1 MPTAPARRPSASHAS
16 PPTPSS
22 TVRQHRSAESHHAFA
37 AMSGQAPSLY
47 SSSASSTA
55 AHQQKIIHIL
65 VNRLRNKLPSNSGV
79 DLTQV
84 ETDPAVD
91 ETVRC
96 LVELS
101 KDSLDIIGL
110 ALTEVLDKLT
120 KQTDAH
126 NIRTIDVLQSQ
137 LFVLKVLSVAMASR
151 WNRHPDDSRATPQAS
166 SSTMTLPT
174 SPVGTSRSSRKS
186 RKPSSEYLSSSSAYL
201 TEPPPLD
208 EACAKYILSLMVVF
222 LRQTAPPEG
231 RLMSSANLS
240 FEATFHD
247 FETID
252 NVDAPLTSSQ
262 YISEDIDLSDE
273 SQPVDSS
280 SQPLNTSSSSV
291 NGSQMTQVTVTPM
304 AQHNIRLERTPKV
317 LARSHFS
324 LNALILKFAGRIV
337 YHLSASNWTVVLQR
351 IRQKIRFLA
360 NSVDDNPDIVDLSLM
375 KHSSLDRTRLIQIL
389 QELSSLL
396 VSMKPEIKVA
406 VAVPLRTAI
415 WNWISMFPDEYNEAI
430 RTHRRLE
437 GTPERV
443 FDLLWD
449 PSEVASARA
458 LWPTLAAL
466 AVISSERMRSDLKGS
481 NKSNLKKFTD
491 QLGKVAQTPNKLRDV
506 SVVCIL
512 DLCRGA
518 ARARPDPGKDLPI
531 HANVSDYIHEVL
543 SILTHWDNQRP
554 FWESPD
560 EIDVTIFADALVA
573 LYRFSPLDDVLPL
586 FQTCLEAERSDAV
599 KLVAIKASVTLSVEA
614 RVISWQPTIVP
625 LFEHLAGRFRI
636 IFKYGGVRRN
646 EVDEN
651 GKLRRA
657 SLRPKAKRYVA
668 ETVSDRE
675 LVLIAILG
683 LWRSNLGWSFTGLT
697 QAEMDSWMPMALAV
711 WEQQA
716 DTSVQYSIAVALS
729 QVGSQLDHLRPN
741 DPLYA
746 TAAPWKITV
755 TPAAMRTV
763 ANALLNARLE
773 LERQRM
779 WAEIGRQFA
788 DGYVQD
794 GPSDSVARLM
804 QLSKHRVPAFAL
816 LELASAVSLTSADT
830 GVSNLAAQ
838 TLRLIA
844 IAERQPDVPIN
855 PALTEEERVSRH
867 AVYEKIGAPRTVI
880 TGRVAWQKRVRRLF
894 RSLAISHATY
904 VAIWEECYF
913 RWCALTEL
921 VINAPSDPMTA
932 ESMQDSTVPV
942 GDKSMTFEE
951 QQHQWHNLTLFLAAC
966 GSACLIDHHDP
977 AALHSVIPAELLPD
991 SMRVLKDPRV
1001 LINNFITFLMER
1013 LISDSVMARETAK
1026 EALGSELSI
1035 RLYPKLM
1042 KHFEDIID
1050 DIHSKGELQ
1059 WTDEFARFLDQC
1071 VGVLKLMVE
1080 NAQAQDEVLKVD
1092 MTPTLY
1098 SLATFINSFNNL
1110 PAYRIRLKF
1119 CALCDS
1125 VFSRPDMLRKD
1136 STSSHRQKILDI
1148 LLGWIQDP
1156 TLVDDTDIARL
1167 LPELNM
1173 ASLRA
1178 AGHFLEKL
1186 ELKSLDNPAGD
1197 EASHVVNRVF
1207 IRYSNLIT
1215 RTLSFGRTLPV
1226 FSDDERPEMSL
1237 TSPRPLSQREAEIRE
1252 LVVEALSRL
1261 ISANPESGVKHSL
1274 SMAYDPDPRQRLIFS
1289 YVFARVMGQGAKFEA
1304 QETPVSFS
1312 GRSRLCELVKG
1323 PDITLALAICEVCPP
1338 SEVDVI
1344 IPVLLNIFDT
1354 REALMNL
1361 MKTLIDRE
1369 VGRTESDTQLFRG
1382 NSTCTRL
1389 LSHFA
1394 RIHGYNYLRD
1404 LIDPLMKIMGSL
1416 PPGRG
1421 YVLDPDLVSEEELRQ
1436 NLENVETITTRFLEI
1451 VCSSIPRL
1459 PSMFHELCTHIYKA
1473 VQRIWP
1479 EARFNALG
1487 AFVFLRFISPVVV
1500 SPSEVDVEIPQ
1511 NNPVVLRQ
1519 GLKII
1524 AKIIQTL
1531 ANNILFGREAHMS
1544 ILNPF
1549 LQERVVHVF
1558 KFLSE
1563 LSRYNPS
1570 SNDEDRDSYEWK
1582 SVTYDDTDT
1591 IVLHRF
1597 FSKHADK
1604 VGKELLSF
1612 MKPSAEGDPSTI
1624 NGKRA
1629 WDVLCSALV
1638 DLGQPIEVPRLS
1650 AMSSLEHREYLDLV
1664 ARYDRADV
1672 TAVRDIF
1679 VEAGAGKDEPARFVF
1694 FVSKLD
1700 VETLDIE
1707 LLLYHI
1713 FKTLTSSVA
1722 DARSFEIIFDWTS
1735 FSSSSQVPMQWLK
1748 YCIEIIPHDFRERFE
1763 TAYILNPNSSAIKY
1777 LRRLWNI
1784 TAGSHLS
1791 SQVKAC
1797 SSVLE
1802 LQTFVPASATAP
1814 LVYATSLEDEHC
1826 EEFEKVTMRHSPHVR
1841 VPISLQV
1848 GLSHLRIISDKAQ
1861 QISPSL
1867 GCRSVEIIP
1876 FSEIS
1881 DVYNVSTGHDPS
1893 EFIVRKSR
1901 QSNTLYFSSSA
1912 RDQIVKAVRAA
1923 KGRLRATHPLGMER
1937 FSRLSNVSAA
1947 LLHIAMRNM
1956 GTENPELSGASY
1968 ELLAAVV
1975 GSFDLDAS
1983 PIMTTKGLW
1992 IGGPSSPFLVSLSD
2006 RIASL
2011 VPHLTLDFVSEVCS
2025 TLSKSDT
2032 TLKLHCLSYMSPW
2045 LKNLSIFAEPTNASF
2060 DHSGAKL
2067 RDCIRLLIELT
2078 IADPQL
2084 LMTSQKAIWTEISKL
2099 DSVVV
2104 NIGLDELMRAAIDG
2118 GASSHACEVIALI
2131 MTPLSSINVRGQI
2144 LSKMRKALGKASVKP
2159 TGTLAENPHW
2169 NEIASLSR
2177 LALVASQ
2184 QSKQLSVAQF
2194 YTAELIHVITLI
2206 AATGEVV
2213 VRATVWGLVMDLL
2226 QSFWFSRS
2234 SDTVAGPE
2242 IRLLH
2247 EEGSHLRQ
2255 LKLFGLSRSPWTN
2268 ELIAYD
2274 PVSDADVLDCQEG
2287 LTRFLIRVMEVAAQ
2301 TKGLLNVWR
2310 ARWMSL
2316 VTATAFQVSPTIQF
2330 RAFVVLGELATAD
2343 VDDDFFYQML
2353 VAFRSTL
2360 IRTTDSTIS
2369 VVSMLRCIRNV
2380 VRALQPGSRYLG
2392 PIFWLAVALLQFGHM
2407 AFYAEAA
2414 QLLRVTIQQLSDQGL
2429 VQEHGVPESLLEHR
2443 YGFREIADQ
2452 LDQSLKI
2459 SFESNFSFS
2468 IASILVK
2475 GFKLKSFKLVAL
2487 DALRTML
2494 RVSSR
2499 ALSDEEGNSEA
2510 ATIPRVAPDALG
2522 YFLALLSAATT
2533 REKFRELLHDANLDK
2548 YLAGDDSTERVDEE
2562 DVPSVPLELL
2572 NITDTNSALLVIS
2585 FIGIM
2590 LEISQGENTET
2601 EIYFRLLSDV
2611 AMAYPEVLTICYDSL
2626 QDRVK
2631 DAFAGSSNSHVLSAA
2646 SNVFHIV
2653 LQDPNRSGWSNS
2665 MSTLAT
2671 VEESGSGIVA
2681 GRTQGEALEE
2691 LNMGGMCTAF
2701 QFIAAS
2707 KVNATAQVATW
2718 IAELVRQ
2725 ITE

>member
-1 MPTAPARRPSASHAS
+1 MPARRPSAS
-16 PPTPSS
+16 TTNS
-22 TVRQHRSAESHHAFA
+22 TTSNVVRQHRSAESHHAFTTTTSQPPSFYTSNTSPA
-37 AMSGQAPSLY
+37 AS
-47 SSSASSTA
+47 
-55 AHQQKIIHIL
+55 HQQKIIHIL

-84 ETDPAVD
+84 ETDSAVV
-91 ETVRC
+91 ETVQC

-110 ALTEVLDKLT
+110 ALTEVLDKLA
-120 KQTDAH
+120 KQTDA
-126 NIRTIDVLQSQ
+126 NSIRTIDVLQSQ

-151 WNRHPDDSRATPQAS
+151 WNRYTDDTRSAS
-166 SSTMTLPT
+166 QTNSSNATLPA
-174 SPVGTSRSSRKS
+174 SPVVTSRSSRKS
-186 RKPSSEYLSSSSAYL
+186 RHPSSEPLSPSIFL
-201 TEPPPLD
+201 TEPQPLD
-208 EACAKYILSLMVVF
+208 EHCAKYILSLMVVF

-252 NVDAPLTSSQ
+252 NVDAPLTSPQ
-262 YISEDIDLSDE
+262 YISENLGLEDEAQFQESSPRPSNLS
-273 SQPVDSS
+273 SPS
-280 SQPLNTSSSSV
+280 L
-291 NGSQMTQVTVTPM
+291 NGSQTTQVTVTPM
-304 AQHNIRLERTPKV
+304 AQHNTKLEMTPKV

-337 YHLSASNWTVVLQR
+337 YHLSASNWSVVLQR
-351 IRQKIRFLA
+351 IRNKIRFLA
-360 NSVDDNPDIVDLSLM
+360 NSPDDSPDIVDLNLM
-375 KHSSLDRTRLIQIL
+375 KHSSLDRTRLVQIL

-396 VSMKPEIKVA
+396 VNMKQEVKVA

-415 WNWISMFPDEYNEAI
+415 WNWVGMFPDEYNEAI

-449 PSEVASARA
+449 PSETGNARA

-466 AVISSERMRSDLKGS
+466 AVISSERMRSDLKVAS
-481 NKSNLKKFTD
+481 KSNLKRFTD
-491 QLGKVAQTPNKLRDV
+491 QLAKVALVPNKLRDV

-518 ARARPDPGKDLPI
+518 ARARPDASGKDLPI
-531 HANVSDYIHEVL
+531 HANVSDHIHEIQ
-543 SILTHWDNQRP
+543 SILYHWDNQRP
-554 FWESPD
+554 FWECPD

-573 LYRFSPLDDVLPL
+573 LYRFSPPADAVPL
-586 FQTCLEAERSDAV
+586 FKTCLEAERSDAV

-614 RVISWQPTIVP
+614 RAITWQPSISP
-625 LFEHLAGRFRI
+625 LFEALAGRFRT

-657 SLRPKAKRYVA
+657 ALRPKAKRYVA

-675 LVLIAILG
+675 LVLIAVLG
-683 LWRSNLGWSFTGLT
+683 LWRANLGWTFTGLT
-697 QAEMDSWMPMALAV
+697 KAEMDAWMPMALAV
-711 WEQQA
+711 WEQQT
-716 DTSVQYSIAVALS
+716 DTSVQYSIAVALG
-729 QVGSQLDHLRPN
+729 QVGTQLDQLRSS

-746 TAAPWKITV
+746 TAGPWKLSV

-773 LERQRM
+773 LDRQRM
-779 WAEIGRQFA
+779 WTEIGRQFA
-788 DGYVQD
+788 ETYVRD
-794 GPSDSVARLM
+794 GPPDSVARQM
-804 QLSKHRVPAFAL
+804 QLSEDRVPAFAL

-844 IAERQPDVPIN
+844 IAERQPDVPVN

-867 AVYEKIGAPRTVI
+867 AVYEKIGAPKTVI

-894 RSLAISHATY
+894 RSLAIPHASY

-921 VINAPSDPMTA
+921 VINAPTDPMTA
-932 ESMQDSTVPV
+932 ESIQDSTVPV

-951 QQHQWHNLTLFLAAC
+951 QQHQWQNLTLFLAAC

-977 AALHSVIPAELLPD
+977 SALHSVIPAELLPD

-1001 LINNFITFLMER
+1001 LINSFINFLMER
-1013 LISDSVMARETAK
+1013 LISDSVIARETAK

-1035 RLYPKLM
+1035 RLYPKLT

-1059 WTDEFARFLDQC
+1059 WTDEFARFLDQS
-1071 VGVLKLMVE
+1071 VAVLKLMVE
-1080 NAQAQDEVLKVD
+1080 NAQAQDEVLTVD

-1098 SLATFINSFNNL
+1098 SLATFINTFDSI

-1156 TLVDDTDIARL
+1156 SSTEDPDTARL
-1167 LPELNM
+1167 LPEMNV

-1207 IRYSNLIT
+1207 IRYCNLIT
-1215 RTLSFGRTLPV
+1215 RTLSFGRALPIM
-1226 FSDDERPEMSL
+1226 SDDELSEMSMKQ
-1237 TSPRPLSQREAEIRE
+1237 RPMSQREAEICE

-1289 YVFARVMGQGAKFEA
+1289 FVFARVMGQGAKFEA
-1304 QETPVSFS
+1304 QEAPVSFS

-1338 SEVDVI
+1338 SEVGVI

-1354 REALMNL
+1354 RESLMNL

-1369 VGRTESDTQLFRG
+1369 VSRTENEAELFRG

-1394 RIHGYNYLRD
+1394 RTHGYNYLRS
-1404 LIDPLMKIMGSL
+1404 LITPLMKTMGSL
-1416 PPGRG
+1416 PPGCG
-1421 YVLDPDLVSEEELRQ
+1421 YVLDPTKVPDEQELRQ
-1436 NLENVETITTRFLEI
+1436 NLKNVEVVASSFLTI
-1451 VCSSIPRL
+1451 VSSSLPAL
-1459 PSMFHELCTHIYKA
+1459 PSMFHELCAHIYKA
-1473 VQRIWP
+1473 VQKIWP
-1479 EARFNALG
+1479 NARFAALG
-1487 AFVFLRFISPVVV
+1487 AFVFLRFISPVIV
-1500 SPSEVDVEIPQ
+1500 SPSEIDIELPQ
-1511 NNPVVLRQ
+1511 DNPVVLRQ
-1519 GLKII
+1519 GLMMI

-1531 ANNILFGREAHMS
+1531 ANNVLFGREVHMS

-1549 LQERVVHVF
+1549 LESKIMEVL

-1570 SNDEDRDSYEWK
+1570 PNDEERDSHEWK
-1582 SVTYDDTDT
+1582 SITYDDTDT

-1612 MKPSAEGDPSTI
+1612 LKPTIEGDASAI

-1629 WDVLCSALV
+1629 WDALCSALV

-1650 AMSSLEHREYLDLV
+1650 VSSSSEHREYLDLI

-1679 VEAGAGKDEPARFVF
+1679 VEASAGKDEQARFVF
-1694 FVSKLD
+1694 FVSMLD

-1713 FKTLTSSVA
+1713 FKTLTPTSVV

-1748 YCIEIIPHDFRERFE
+1748 YCIEIIPSDFRAKFE
-1763 TAYILNPNSSAIKY
+1763 TAYILSPNAAAVKY

-1791 SQVKAC
+1791 RQVKAC
-1797 SSVLE
+1797 SSVQE
-1802 LQTFVPASATAP
+1802 LLTFVPSSATAP
-1814 LVYATSLEDEHC
+1814 LVYATSLEGEQC
-1826 EEFEKVTMRHSPHVR
+1826 EVFEQVTMRHSPHVR
-1841 VPISLQV
+1841 IPVSLQV
-1848 GLSHLRIISDKAQ
+1848 GLTHLRIISDKAQ

-1867 GCRSVEIIP
+1867 ACRSVEIIP

-1901 QSNTLYFSSSA
+1901 QSNTLYFSSAA
-1912 RDQIVKAVRAA
+1912 RDHIVKAIRAA
-1923 KGRLRATHPLGMER
+1923 KGRLRATNLPGTER
-1937 FSRLSNVSAA
+1937 FSRLSNVGAA

-1968 ELLAAVV
+1968 ELLSAVV

-1983 PIMTTKGLW
+1983 PILTTKGLW

-2006 RIASL
+2006 QIASL
-2011 VPHLTLDFVSEVCS
+2011 VPHLTLDFVSEVCN
-2025 TLSKSDT
+2025 TLSKSDL

-2045 LKNLSIFAEPTNASF
+2045 LKNLSAFAEPTNSNF

-2078 IADPQL
+2078 IADSQL
-2084 LMTSQKAIWTEISKL
+2084 LMTSQKAIWAEIAKL
-2099 DSVVV
+2099 DSIAV
-2104 NIGLDELMRAAIDG
+2104 NIALDELMRAAIDG

-2159 TGTLAENPHW
+2159 TGTLAENQHW

-2184 QSKQLSVAQF
+2184 QSKHPNVAQF
-2194 YTAELIHVITLI
+2194 YTPELIHIITLI

-2213 VRATVWGLVMDLL
+2213 VRSTVWGLVMDLL
-2226 QSFWFSRS
+2226 QSLWLSRS
-2234 SDTVAGPE
+2234 SDAIAGPE
-2242 IRLLH
+2242 IRHLH
-2247 EEGSHLRQ
+2247 EEGSNADT
-2255 LKLFGLSRSPWTN
+2255 LKFFGLSRTN
-2268 ELIAYD
+2268 ELVAYNPITD
-2274 PVSDADVLDCQEG
+2274 DEVLDCQEG
-2287 LTRFLIRVMEVAAQ
+2287 LTRFLIRVMETAAQ

-2330 RAFVVLGELATAD
+2330 RAFVVLGELATAE

-2360 IRTTDSTIS
+2360 MRTTDSTIS

-2380 VRALQPGSRYLG
+2380 VPALQPSSRYLA

-2407 AFYAEAA
+2407 AFYTEAS
-2414 QLLRVTIQQLSDQGL
+2414 QLLCVTIRQLSDQGL
-2429 VQEHGVPESLLEHR
+2429 LQQHGVSESLLEHR
-2443 YGFREIADQ
+2443 YGFREIADR
-2452 LDQSLKI
+2452 LDQSLRI

-2468 IASILVK
+2468 LAAITIK
-2475 GFKLKSFKLVAL
+2475 GLKLKVFKPVAL
-2487 DALRTML
+2487 DSLRTML
-2494 RVSSR
+2494 RISSR
-2499 ALSDEEGNSEA
+2499 AASSVDGESEVRPL
-2510 ATIPRVAPDALG
+2510 PRVAHESLG

-2533 REKFRELLHDANLDK
+2533 QKAYRQLLQDANLDAF
-2548 YLAGDDSTERVDEE
+2548 LSGEDSVERRDEDDMPRIS
-2562 DVPSVPLELL
+2562 LELL
-2572 NITDTNSALLVIS
+2572 NIADVNVALLVVS
-2585 FIGIM
+2585 FIGVM
-2590 LEISQGENTET
+2590 LEIFQGENAET
-2601 EIYFRLLSDV
+2601 EIYFKLLSDV
-2611 AMAYPEVLTICYDSL
+2611 SMAYPEVLAICYDSL
-2626 QDRVK
+2626 QERVK
-2631 DAFAGSSNSHVLSAA
+2631 EAFAGSSNPAILSAV

-2653 LQDPNRSGWSNS
+2653 LQDPSRSSGWSNS
-2665 MSTLAT
+2665 ATTLAT
-2671 VEESGSGIVA
+2671 VDESGVFS
-2681 GRTQGEALEE
+2681 GRTQKEALEE
-2691 LNMGGMCTAF
+2691 LSMGGLSTAL
-2701 QFIAAS
+2701 QFISAS
-2707 KVNATAQVATW
+2707 KANATAQVTSW
-2718 IAELVRQ
+2718 VAELVRQ

>member
-1 MPTAPARRPSASHAS
+1 MMPAIPVRRPSASANHS
-16 PPTPSS
+16 SSTPSS
-22 TVRQHRSAESHHAFA
+22 SVRQHRSTESHHGFTA
-37 AMSGQAPSLY
+37 AMITQPPSFY
-47 SSSASSTA
+47 SSNTSPAT

-84 ETDPAVD
+84 ETDSAVD
-91 ETVRC
+91 ETVQC

-110 ALTEVLDKLT
+110 ALTEVLDKLA
-120 KQTDAH
+120 KQTDAN

-151 WNRHPDDSRATPQAS
+151 WNRHTEDPRTGSQMIS
-166 SSTMTLPT
+166 SNATLPA
-174 SPVGTSRSSRKS
+174 SPMITSRSSRKS
-186 RKPSSEYLSSSSAYL
+186 QQPSSEYLSSSVFL

-208 EACAKYILSLMVVF
+208 EHCAKYILSLMVVF

-252 NVDAPLTSSQ
+252 NVDAPSTSPP
-262 YISEDIDLSDE
+262 YISDDISLE
-273 SQPVDSS
+273 GEAQFQGSS
-280 SQPLNTSSSSV
+280 SRPTNASSTSV
-291 NGSQMTQVTVTPM
+291 NGSQMTQVTVIPL
-304 AQHNIRLERTPKV
+304 AQHNTKLEKTPKV

-337 YHLSASNWTVVLQR
+337 YHLSASNWPVVLQR
-351 IRQKIRFLA
+351 IRHKIRFLA
-360 NSVDDNPDIVDLSLM
+360 NSPDDNPDIVDLNLM
-375 KHSSLDRTRLIQIL
+375 KHSSLDRTRLVQIL

-396 VSMKPEIKVA
+396 VNMKQEVKVA

-415 WNWISMFPDEYNEAI
+415 WNWIGMFPDEYNEAI

-449 PSEVASARA
+449 PSEAASARA

-466 AVISSERMRSDLKGS
+466 AVISSERMRTDLKGS
-481 NKSNLKKFTD
+481 SKSSLKKFTD

-518 ARARPDPGKDLPI
+518 ARARPDSFGKDLPI
-531 HANVSDYIHEVL
+531 HANVSDYIHEVQGIL
-543 SILTHWDNQRP
+543 SHWDNQRP

-573 LYRFSPLDDVLPL
+573 LYRFSPLADVLPL
-586 FQTCLEAERSDAV
+586 FKTCLEPERSDAV

-614 RVISWQPTIVP
+614 RVISWQPEIGP
-625 LFEHLAGRFRI
+625 LFEELAGRFRT

-646 EVDEN
+646 EVDET

-657 SLRPKAKRYVA
+657 SLRPKAKRYIA

-683 LWRSNLGWSFTGLT
+683 LWRANLGWSFTGLT
-697 QAEMDSWMPMALAV
+697 QAEMDTWMPMALSV
-711 WEQQA
+711 WEQQT
-716 DTSVQYSIAVALS
+716 DTSVQYSIAVALG
-729 QVGSQLDHLRPN
+729 QVGSQLDVLRPS

-746 TAAPWKITV
+746 TAGPWKLSV

-788 DGYVQD
+788 DTYVQD
-794 GPSDSVARLM
+794 GAPDSIARLM
-804 QLSKHRVPAFAL
+804 QLSGHRVPAFAL

-844 IAERQPDVPIN
+844 IAERQPDVPVN

-894 RSLAISHATY
+894 RSLAIPHATY

-932 ESMQDSTVPV
+932 ESLQDSTVPV

-951 QQHQWHNLTLFLAAC
+951 QQHQWQNLTLFLASC
-966 GSACLIDHHDP
+966 GSACLIEHHDP

-1001 LINNFITFLMER
+1001 LINSFITFLMER

-1071 VGVLKLMVE
+1071 VAVLKLMVE
-1080 NAQAQDEVLKVD
+1080 NAQAQDEVLTVD

-1098 SLATFINSFNNL
+1098 SLATFVNGFDNI

-1136 STSSHRQKILDI
+1136 STSSHR
-1148 LLGWIQDP
+1148 P
-1156 TLVDDTDIARL
+1156 TLADDPDTARL
-1167 LPELNM
+1167 LPELNV

-1215 RTLSFGRTLPV
+1215 RTLSFGRVLSLL
-1226 FSDDERPEMSL
+1226 SDDEISEMS
-1237 TSPRPLSQREAEIRE
+1237 TASQRPLSQREAEIRE

-1354 REALMNL
+1354 RESLMNL

-1369 VGRTESDTQLFRG
+1369 VSRTENEAELFRG

-1394 RIHGYNYLRD
+1394 RIHGYNYLRS
-1404 LIDPLMKIMGSL
+1404 LIVPLMKTMGSL

-1421 YVLDPDLVSEEELRQ
+1421 YVLDPSKVTEEELRQ
-1436 NLENVETITTRFLEI
+1436 NLKNVEVVASSFLAI
-1451 VCSSIPRL
+1451 VSSSLPAL
-1459 PSMFHELCTHIYKA
+1459 PSMFHELCAHIYKA
-1473 VQRIWP
+1473 VQKFWP
-1479 EARFNALG
+1479 NARFAALG

-1500 SPSEVDVEIPQ
+1500 SPSEIDVEMPQ
-1511 NNPVVLRQ
+1511 ENPVRGAHVNPESVPESKIMDVL
-1519 GLKII
+1519 
-1524 AKIIQTL
+1524 
-1531 ANNILFGREAHMS
+1531 
-1544 ILNPF
+1544 
-1549 LQERVVHVF
+1549 

-1570 SNDEDRDSYEWK
+1570 LNDEEKDSHEWK
-1582 SVTYDDTDT
+1582 GVTYDDTDT

-1612 MKPSAEGDPSTI
+1612 LKPSIEGDASAI

-1629 WDVLCSALV
+1629 WDALCSALV

-1650 AMSSLEHREYLDLV
+1650 ILSSLEHREYLDLM

-1679 VEAGAGKDEPARFVF
+1679 VEAGAGKDDQARFVF

-1713 FKTLTSSVA
+1713 FKTLTSPSVA
-1722 DARSFEIIFDWTS
+1722 DARSFEIIFDWTA

-1748 YCIEIIPHDFRERFE
+1748 YCIEIIPSDFRAKFE
-1763 TAYILNPNSSAIKY
+1763 TAYILNPNAAAVKY

-1797 SSVLE
+1797 SSVQE
-1802 LQTFVPASATAP
+1802 LLAFVPANATAP
-1814 LVYATSLEDEHC
+1814 LVYATSLEGEQC
-1826 EEFEKVTMRHSPHVR
+1826 EVFEQVTMRHSPHVR
-1841 VPISLQV
+1841 IPVSLRV

-1861 QISPSL
+1861 QISPLL
-1867 GCRSVEIIP
+1867 GCKSVEIIP
-1876 FSEIS
+1876 FPEIS

-1893 EFIVRKSR
+1893 EFIIRKSR
-1901 QSNTLYFSSSA
+1901 QSNTLYFSSVA
-1912 RDQIVKAVRAA
+1912 RDQIVKAIRAA
-1923 KGRLRATHPLGMER
+1923 KGRLRATNLPGMER

-1968 ELLAAVV
+1968 ELLSAVV

-1983 PIMTTKGLW
+1983 PILTTKGLW

-2025 TLSKSDT
+2025 TLSKSDPI
-2032 TLKLHCLSYMSPW
+2032 LKLHCLSYMNPW
-2045 LKNLSIFAEPTNASF
+2045 LKNLSIFAEPTNTSF

-2067 RDCIRLLIELT
+2067 RDCIRLLIELS

-2084 LMTSQKAIWTEISKL
+2084 LMTSQKAIWTEIAKL
-2099 DSVVV
+2099 DSAVV
-2104 NIGLDELMRAAIDG
+2104 NIALDELMRAAIDG

-2184 QSKQLSVAQF
+2184 QSKQPNVVQF
-2194 YTAELIHVITLI
+2194 YTPELIHIITLI

-2213 VRATVWGLVMDLL
+2213 VRSTVWGLVLDLL
-2226 QSFWFSRS
+2226 QSLWLSRS
-2234 SDTVAGPE
+2234 SDAIAGPE
-2242 IRLLH
+2242 IRHLH
-2247 EEGSHLRQ
+2247 EEGSNLET
-2255 LKLFGLSRSPWTN
+2255 LKFFGLNRAPWTN
-2268 ELIAYD
+2268 ELVVYNPMTD
-2274 PVSDADVLDCQEG
+2274 GEVLDCQEG
-2287 LTRFLIRVMEVAAQ
+2287 LTRFLIRVMEAAAQ
-2301 TKGLLNVWR
+2301 TRGLLNVWR

-2316 VTATAFQVSPTIQF
+2316 VTSTAFQVSPTIQF

-2380 VRALQPGSRYLG
+2380 VPSLQAGSRYLG

-2407 AFYAEAA
+2407 AFYAEASQLLCVTIA
-2414 QLLRVTIQQLSDQGL
+2414 QLSNQGL
-2429 VQEHGVPESLLEHR
+2429 FQQHGVPKSLIEHR
-2443 YGFREIADQ
+2443 HGFREIADQ

-2468 IASILVK
+2468 LAAILVK
-2475 GFKLKSFKLVAL
+2475 GLKIKTLKPIAL
-2487 DALRTML
+2487 EALRTML
-2494 RVSSR
+2494 RVSTHAAS
-2499 ALSDEEGNSEA
+2499 SDDGDSEVA
-2510 ATIPRVAPDALG
+2510 PSSRVAPDSLG
-2522 YFLALLSAATT
+2522 YFLALLSAATMQET
-2533 REKFRELLHDANLDK
+2533 FRQLLQDANLDE
-2548 YLAGDDSTERVDEE
+2548 YLTGEDPTERAVEAE
-2562 DVPSVPLELL
+2562 VPCVPLELL
-2572 NITDTNSALLVIS
+2572 NITDVNSALLVIS
-2585 FIGIM
+2585 FIGVM
-2590 LEISQGENTET
+2590 LEISQGENAET

-2611 AMAYPEVLTICYDSL
+2611 SMAYPEVLTMWANSYDGL
-2626 QDRVK
+2626 QERVK
-2631 DAFAGSSNSHVLSAA
+2631 DAFSGSSNPAVLSAA

-2653 LQDPNRSGWSNS
+2653 LQDPNRSAGWGNS
-2665 MSTLAT
+2665 LSTLAT
-2671 VEESGSGIVA
+2671 VEESSIVT
-2681 GRTQGEALEE
+2681 GRTQKIALEE
-2691 LNMGGMCTAF
+2691 LNMGGLSVALGF
-2701 QFIAAS
+2701 LSANKA
-2707 KVNATAQVATW
+2707 NATMQIASW

>member
-1 MPTAPARRPSASHAS
+1 MPSAPVRRPSASANHS
-16 PPTPSS
+16 SSTPSS
-22 TVRQHRSAESHHAFA
+22 SVRQHRSAESHHAFT
-37 AMSGQAPSLY
+37 GQPPSFY
-47 SSSASSTA
+47 SSNTSSAA

-110 ALTEVLDKLT
+110 ALTEVLDKLA

-137 LFVLKVLSVAMASR
+137 LFVLKVLAIAMASR
-151 WNRHPDDSRATPQAS
+151 WNRYSDDFRTFPQAS
-166 SSTMTLPT
+166 ASNTTLPT
-174 SPVGTSRSSRKS
+174 SPVVTSRSSRKS
-186 RKPSSEYLSSSSAYL
+186 QKPSSEHLSTLL

-252 NVDAPLTSSQ
+252 NVDAPLTSSP
-262 YISEDIDLSDE
+262 YISEDLDLE
-273 SQPVDSS
+273 GEPQPLGSS
-280 SQPLNTSSSSV
+280 SRPLNTSSPSV
-291 NGSQMTQVTVTPM
+291 NGSQTTQVTVTPM
-304 AQHNIRLERTPKV
+304 AQHNTRLEKTPKV

-360 NSVDDNPDIVDLSLM
+360 NSPDDSPDVVDLNLM
-375 KHSSLDRTRLIQIL
+375 KHSSLDRTRLVQIL

-396 VSMKPEIKVA
+396 VSMKPEVKVA

-415 WNWISMFPDEYNEAI
+415 WNWIGMFPDEYNEAI
-430 RTHRRLE
+430 RMHRRLE

-466 AVISSERMRSDLKGS
+466 AVISSERMRTDLKGS
-481 NKSNLKKFTD
+481 SKSNLKKFTD

-531 HANVSDYIHEVL
+531 HANVSDYIHEV
-543 SILTHWDNQRP
+543 STILTHWDNQRP

-573 LYRFSPLDDVLPL
+573 LYRFSPLDDALPL

-599 KLVAIKASVTLSVEA
+599 KLVAIKASVTLSVDA
-614 RVISWQPTIVP
+614 RAISWQPAITP
-625 LFEHLAGRFRI
+625 LFEHLAGRFRT

-657 SLRPKAKRYVA
+657 ALRPKAKRYVA

-683 LWRSNLGWSFTGLT
+683 LWRANLGWTFTGLT
-697 QAEMDSWMPMALAV
+697 QGEMDSWMPKALAV

-716 DTSVQYSIAVALS
+716 DTSVQYSIAVALG
-729 QVGSQLDHLRPN
+729 QVGSQLDQLRPN

-746 TAAPWKITV
+746 TAGPWKLTV

-788 DGYVQD
+788 DTYVRD
-794 GPSDSVARLM
+794 GPPDSVARLM
-804 QLSKHRVPAFAL
+804 QLSNHRVPAFAL

-894 RSLAISHATY
+894 RSLAIPHATY

-951 QQHQWHNLTLFLAAC
+951 QQHQWHNLTLFLASC

-1080 NAQAQDEVLKVD
+1080 NAQAQDEVLTVD

-1098 SLATFINSFNNL
+1098 SLATFINSFDNL

-1156 TLVDDTDIARL
+1156 TLADDTDTARL

-1207 IRYSNLIT
+1207 IRYSNLIM
-1215 RTLSFGRTLPV
+1215 RTLSFGRALPLP
-1226 FSDDERPEMSL
+1226 DELSETSL

-1304 QETPVSFS
+1304 QETPINFS

-1338 SEVDVI
+1338 PEVDVI

-1369 VGRTESDTQLFRG
+1369 VARTENETQLFRG

-1416 PPGRG
+1416 PPGCG
-1421 YVLDPDLVSEEELRQ
+1421 YTLDPTVVTEEELRQ
-1436 NLENVETITTRFLEI
+1436 NLENVVTVTTRFLEI
-1451 VCSSIPRL
+1451 VSSSLPRL
-1459 PSMFHELCTHIYKA
+1459 PSMFHELCAHIYRA
-1473 VQRIWP
+1473 VQKIWP
-1479 EARFNALG
+1479 DARFAALG

-1500 SPSEVDVEIPQ
+1500 SPSEIDVEIPQ
-1511 NNPVVLRQ
+1511 SNPVVLRQ

-1531 ANNILFGREAHMS
+1531 ANNVLFGREAHMS
-1544 ILNPF
+1544 VLNPF
-1549 LQERVVHVF
+1549 LQSKIMDVF
-1558 KFLSE
+1558 TFLSE

-1570 SNDEDRDSYEWK
+1570 PNDEERDLHEWK
-1582 SVTYDDTDT
+1582 SVSYDDTDT

-1612 MKPSAEGDPSTI
+1612 MKPSAEGDPSAI

-1650 AMSSLEHREYLDLV
+1650 AMSSMEHREYLDLV

-1679 VEAGAGKDEPARFVF
+1679 VETAAGKDEPAIFVF

-1713 FKTLTSSVA
+1713 FKTLTPTSVA
-1722 DARSFEIIFDWTS
+1722 DTRSFEIVFDWTS

-1748 YCIEIIPHDFRERFE
+1748 YCIEIIPHDFRAKFE
-1763 TAYILNPNSSAIKY
+1763 TAYILNPNSAAVKY

-1791 SQVKAC
+1791 SQVRAC
-1797 SSVLE
+1797 CSVQE
-1802 LQTFVPASATAP
+1802 LQTSVPASATAP
-1814 LVYATSLEDEHC
+1814 LVYATSLEDEQC
-1826 EEFEKVTMRHSPHVR
+1826 EVFEKVTMRHSPHVR
-1841 VPISLQV
+1841 IPISLQV

-1867 GCRSVEIIP
+1867 GCKSVEIIP

-1893 EFIVRKSR
+1893 EFIIRKSR

-1912 RDQIVKAVRAA
+1912 RDQIVKAIRAA
-1923 KGRLRATHPLGMER
+1923 KGRLRATHPPGMER

-1956 GTENPELSGASY
+1956 GTENAELSGASY

-1975 GSFDLDAS
+1975 GSFDVDAS
-1983 PIMTTKGLW
+1983 PIVTTKGLW
-1992 IGGPSSPFLVSLSD
+1992 IGGPSSPFLVSLSE

-2025 TLSKSDT
+2025 TLSKSDP
-2032 TLKLHCLSYMSPW
+2032 TLKLHCLSYMGPW
-2045 LKNLSIFAEPTNASF
+2045 LKNLSVFAEPTNASF

-2099 DSVVV
+2099 DSAVV
-2104 NIGLDELMRAAIDG
+2104 NIALDELMRAAIDG

-2144 LSKMRKALGKASVKP
+2144 LSKMRKATSVKP

-2184 QSKQLSVAQF
+2184 QSKQPNVAQF
-2194 YTAELIHVITLI
+2194 YTPELIHIITLI

-2213 VRATVWGLVMDLL
+2213 VRATVWGLVMDFL
-2226 QSFWFSRS
+2226 QSLWLSRS
-2234 SDTVAGPE
+2234 SDAIAGPE

-2247 EEGSHLRQ
+2247 EEGSHLEQ
-2255 LKLFGLSRSPWTN
+2255 LKLFGLSRAPWTN

-2274 PVSDADVLDCQEG
+2274 PVTDTEVLDCQEG
-2287 LTRFLIRVMEVAAQ
+2287 LTRFLTRVMEAAAQ

-2330 RAFVVLGELATAD
+2330 RAFVALGELASAE

-2360 IRTTDSTIS
+2360 IRTTDLTIS

-2380 VRALQPGSRYLG
+2380 VPALQHGSRYLG
-2392 PIFWLAVALLQFGHM
+2392 SIFWLAVALLQSGHT
-2407 AFYAEAA
+2407 AFYAEAS
-2414 QLLRVTIQQLSDQGL
+2414 QLLRVTIQHLSDQGL
-2429 VQEHGVPESLLEHR
+2429 VQELGVPESMLEHR
-2443 YGFREIADQ
+2443 SGFREFADQ
-2452 LDQSLKI
+2452 IDQSLKI

-2468 IASILVK
+2468 LASILVK
-2475 GFKLKSFKLVAL
+2475 GFKIKSFKSVSM
-2487 DALRTML
+2487 DALQTML

-2499 ALSDEEGNSEA
+2499 AQPTDEGNSQ
-2510 ATIPRVAPDALG
+2510 VAPGPSIAPDSLG

-2533 REKFRELLHDANLDK
+2533 QRKFRELLHDANLDD
-2548 YLAGDDSTERVDEE
+2548 YPAGDDLTERVDEE
-2562 DVPSVPLELL
+2562 DVPCVPLALL
-2572 NITDTNSALLVIS
+2572 NITDINSALLVIS
-2585 FIGIM
+2585 FIGVM

-2611 AMAYPEVLTICYDSL
+2611 SMAYPEVLSMCYDSL
-2626 QDRVK
+2626 QERVK

-2653 LQDPNRSGWSNS
+2653 LQDPSRSGGWSNS

-2671 VEESGSGIVA
+2671 VEESGSGIFA
-2681 GRTQGEALEE
+2681 GRTQKDALEE
-2691 LNMGGMCTAF
+2691 MNMGGLSSAF
-2701 QFIAAS
+2701 HFISAS
-2707 KVNATAQVATW
+2707 KVNATQQVASW

>member
-1 MPTAPARRPSASHAS
+1 MMPAIPVRRPSASANHS
-16 PPTPSS
+16 TPSNL
-22 TVRQHRSAESHHAFA
+22 VRQHRSTESHHGFTTTTT
-37 AMSGQAPSLY
+37 QAPSFY
-47 SSSASSTA
+47 STSTSPTAS
-55 AHQQKIIHIL
+55 HQQKIIHIL

-84 ETDPAVD
+84 ETDSAVV
-91 ETVRC
+91 ETVQC

-110 ALTEVLDKLT
+110 ALTEVLDKLA
-120 KQTDAH
+120 KQTDA
-126 NIRTIDVLQSQ
+126 NSIRTIDVLQSQ

-151 WNRHPDDSRATPQAS
+151 WNRYTDDMRTAPQSNS
-166 SSTMTLPT
+166 SHTTLPA
-174 SPVGTSRSSRKS
+174 SPVVTSRSSRKS
-186 RKPSSEYLSSSSAYL
+186 RHTSSEFLSPSVVLS
-201 TEPPPLD
+201 EPPPLD
-208 EACAKYILSLMVVF
+208 EHCAKYILSLMVVF

-252 NVDAPLTSSQ
+252 NVDSPLTSPP
-262 YISEDIDLSDE
+262 YISENLDLEGEAQFQE
-273 SQPVDSS
+273 SSAQSNLSS
-280 SQPLNTSSSSV
+280 STV
-291 NGSQMTQVTVTPM
+291 NGSQTTQLTVTPM
-304 AQHNIRLERTPKV
+304 AQHNTKLEMTPKV
-317 LARSHFS
+317 LSRSHFS

-337 YHLSASNWTVVLQR
+337 YHLSASNWAVVLQR
-351 IRQKIRFLA
+351 IRNKIRFLA
-360 NSVDDNPDIVDLSLM
+360 NSPDDSPDIVDLNLM

-396 VSMKPEIKVA
+396 VNMKQEVKVA

-415 WNWISMFPDEYNEAI
+415 WNWVGMFPDEYNEAI

-449 PSEVASARA
+449 PSEVANARA

-466 AVISSERMRSDLKGS
+466 AVISSERMRTDLKGS
-481 NKSNLKKFTD
+481 SKSNLKKFTD
-491 QLGKVAQTPNKLRDV
+491 QLGKVALVPNKLRDV

-518 ARARPDPGKDLPI
+518 ARARPDASGKDLPI
-531 HANVSDYIHEVL
+531 HANVSDYIHEIQ
-543 SILTHWDNQRP
+543 SILYHWDNQRP

-573 LYRFSPLDDVLPL
+573 LYRFSPLADVLPL
-586 FQTCLEAERSDAV
+586 FKTCLEAERSDAV

-614 RVISWQPTIVP
+614 RAISWQPSIGP
-625 LFEHLAGRFRI
+625 LFEALAGRFRT

-657 SLRPKAKRYVA
+657 ALRPKAKRYVA

-683 LWRSNLGWSFTGLT
+683 LWRASLGWNFTGLT

-711 WEQQA
+711 WEQQT
-716 DTSVQYSIAVALS
+716 DTSVQYSIAVALG
-729 QVGSQLDHLRPN
+729 QVGAQLDQLRSS

-746 TAAPWKITV
+746 TAGPWKLSV

-773 LERQRM
+773 LDRQRM
-779 WAEIGRQFA
+779 WTEIGWQFA
-788 DGYVQD
+788 DTYVRD
-794 GPSDSVARLM
+794 GPPDSVSRLM
-804 QLSKHRVPAFAL
+804 QLSEDRVPAFAL

-844 IAERQPDVPIN
+844 IAERQPDVPVN

-867 AVYEKIGAPRTVI
+867 AVYEKIGAPKTVI

-894 RSLAISHATY
+894 RSLAIPHATY

-932 ESMQDSTVPV
+932 ESVQDSTVPV

-951 QQHQWHNLTLFLAAC
+951 QQHQWQNLTLFLAAC
-966 GSACLIDHHDP
+966 GSACLVEHHDP
-977 AALHSVIPAELLPD
+977 SALHSVIPAELLPD

-1001 LINNFITFLMER
+1001 LINSFINFLLER
-1013 LISDSVMARETAK
+1013 LISDSVIARETAK

-1035 RLYPKLM
+1035 RLYPKLT

-1050 DIHSKGELQ
+1050 DIHSRGELQ
-1059 WTDEFARFLDQC
+1059 WTDEFARFLDQS
-1071 VGVLKLMVE
+1071 VAVLKLMVE
-1080 NAQAQDEVLKVD
+1080 NAQAQDEVLTVD

-1098 SLATFINSFNNL
+1098 SLATFINTFDNI

-1156 TLVDDTDIARL
+1156 TSTEDPDTARL
-1167 LPELNM
+1167 LPELNV

-1207 IRYSNLIT
+1207 IRYCNLIT
-1215 RTLSFGRTLPV
+1215 RTLYFGRALPLLTE
-1226 FSDDERPEMSL
+1226 DEISEMSVPL
-1237 TSPRPLSQREAEIRE
+1237 QRPTSQREAEIRE

-1304 QETPVSFS
+1304 QEAPVSFS

-1338 SEVDVI
+1338 SEVGVI

-1354 REALMNL
+1354 RESLMNL

-1369 VGRTESDTQLFRG
+1369 VSRTENEAELFRG

-1394 RIHGYNYLRD
+1394 RIHGYNYLRS
-1404 LIDPLMKIMGSL
+1404 LIVPLMKTMGSL
-1416 PPGRG
+1416 PPGCG
-1421 YVLDPDLVSEEELRQ
+1421 YILDPTKVTEEQELRQ
-1436 NLENVETITTRFLEI
+1436 NLKNVEVVAASFLSI
-1451 VCSSIPRL
+1451 VSSSLPAL
-1459 PSMFHELCTHIYKA
+1459 PSMFHELCAHIYEA
-1473 VQRIWP
+1473 VQKIWP
-1479 EARFNALG
+1479 NARYAALG
-1487 AFVFLRFISPVVV
+1487 AFVFLRFISPVIV
-1500 SPSEVDVEIPQ
+1500 SPSEIDIEIPQ
-1511 NNPVVLRQ
+1511 DNPVVLRQ
-1519 GLKII
+1519 GLMMI

-1531 ANNILFGREAHMS
+1531 ANNVLFGREVHMS

-1549 LQERVVHVF
+1549 LESKIMEVL

-1570 SNDEDRDSYEWK
+1570 PNDEEKDSHEWK
-1582 SVTYDDTDT
+1582 SITYDDTDT

-1612 MKPSAEGDPSTI
+1612 LKPSTEGDASAI

-1629 WDVLCSALV
+1629 WDALCSALV

-1650 AMSSLEHREYLDLV
+1650 SLSSAAHREYLDLV
-1664 ARYDRADV
+1664 ARYDRTDV
-1672 TAVRDIF
+1672 VAVRDIF
-1679 VEAGAGKDEPARFVF
+1679 VEASTGKDEQARFVF

-1713 FKTLTSSVA
+1713 FKTLTSSSVA
-1722 DARSFEIIFDWTS
+1722 DTRSFEIIFDWTS

-1748 YCIEIIPHDFRERFE
+1748 YCIEIIPSDFRAKFE
-1763 TAYILNPNSSAIKY
+1763 TAYILSPNAAAVKY

-1791 SQVKAC
+1791 RQVKAC
-1797 SSVLE
+1797 SSVQE
-1802 LQTFVPASATAP
+1802 LLTFVPASATAP
-1814 LVYATSLEDEHC
+1814 LVYTTSLEEEQC
-1826 EEFEKVTMRHSPHVR
+1826 EVFEQVTMRHSPHVR
-1841 VPISLQV
+1841 IPVSLQV

-1867 GCRSVEIIP
+1867 ACKSVEIIP
-1876 FSEIS
+1876 FLEIS

-1893 EFIVRKSR
+1893 EFIIRKSR
-1901 QSNTLYFSSSA
+1901 QSNTLYFSSAA
-1912 RDQIVKAVRAA
+1912 RDHIVKAIRAA
-1923 KGRLRATHPLGMER
+1923 KGRLRATQLPGTER
-1937 FSRLSNVSAA
+1937 FSRLSNVGAA

-1956 GTENPELSGASY
+1956 GTENAELSGASY
-1968 ELLAAVV
+1968 ELLSAVV

-1983 PIMTTKGLW
+1983 PILTTKGLW

-2006 RIASL
+2006 QIASL
-2011 VPHLTLDFVSEVCS
+2011 VPHLTLDFVSEVCN
-2025 TLSKSDT
+2025 TLSKSDM

-2045 LKNLSIFAEPTNASF
+2045 LKNLSAFTEPTNPSF

-2084 LMTSQKAIWTEISKL
+2084 LMTSQKAIWAEIAKL
-2099 DSVVV
+2099 DSTVV
-2104 NIGLDELMRAAIDG
+2104 NTALDELMRAAIDG
-2118 GASSHACEVIALI
+2118 GASSHACEVIALV

-2159 TGTLAENPHW
+2159 TGTLAENTHW

-2184 QSKQLSVAQF
+2184 QSKHPNVAQF
-2194 YTAELIHVITLI
+2194 YTPELIHIITLI

-2213 VRATVWGLVMDLL
+2213 VRSTVWGLVMDLL
-2226 QSFWFSRS
+2226 QSLWHSRS
-2234 SDTVAGPE
+2234 SDAIAGPE
-2242 IRLLH
+2242 IRHLH
-2247 EEGSHLRQ
+2247 EEGSNVET
-2255 LKLFGLSRSPWTN
+2255 LKFFGLSRIT
-2268 ELIAYD
+2268 ELVAYNPTTD
-2274 PVSDADVLDCQEG
+2274 DEVLDCQEG
-2287 LTRFLIRVMEVAAQ
+2287 LTRFLIRVMETVAQ

-2330 RAFVVLGELATAD
+2330 RAFVVLGELATAE

-2360 IRTTDSTIS
+2360 MRTSDSTIS

-2380 VRALQPGSRYLG
+2380 VPALQPGSRYLG

-2407 AFYAEAA
+2407 AFYTEAS
-2414 QLLRVTIQQLSDQGL
+2414 QLLCVTIVQLSDQGL
-2429 VQEHGVPESLLEHR
+2429 VQEHGVSGSLLEHR
-2443 YGFREIADQ
+2443 YGFREIANR
-2452 LDQSLKI
+2452 LDRSLKI

-2468 IASILVK
+2468 LAAITIK
-2475 GFKLKSFKLVAL
+2475 GLKLKVFKPVAL
-2487 DALRTML
+2487 DSLRTML

-2499 ALSDEEGNSEA
+2499 AVSSVGDDSELPPV
-2510 ATIPRVAPDALG
+2510 PRVAPESLG

-2533 REKFRELLHDANLDK
+2533 QKTYRQLLQDANLEA
-2548 YLAGDDSTERVDEE
+2548 YLAGEDSAERADEE
-2562 DVPSVPLELL
+2562 DVPRIPLELL
-2572 NITDTNSALLVIS
+2572 NITDVNVALLVIS
-2585 FIGIM
+2585 FIGVM
-2590 LEISQGENTET
+2590 LEIFQGANAET
-2601 EIYFRLLSDV
+2601 EIYFNLLSDV
-2611 AMAYPEVLTICYDSL
+2611 SMAYPEVLTMCYDGL
-2626 QDRVK
+2626 QERVK
-2631 DAFAGSSNSHVLSAA
+2631 DAFAGSSNPAVLSAA

-2653 LQDPNRSGWSNS
+2653 LQDPSRSSGWSNS

-2671 VEESGSGIVA
+2671 VEESGTIA
-2681 GRTQGEALEE
+2681 GRTQKEALEE
-2691 LNMGGMCTAF
+2691 QGMGGLSTAF
-2701 QFIAAS
+2701 QFISAS
-2707 KVNATAQVATW
+2707 KTNATAQVTTW

>member
-1 MPTAPARRPSASHAS
+1 MPARRPSASTTNS
-16 PPTPSS
+16 TPSNV
-22 TVRQHRSAESHHAFA
+22 VRQHRSAESHHGFTTTT
-37 AMSGQAPSLY
+37 SQAPSFY
-47 SSSASSTA
+47 TSNSSPATS
-55 AHQQKIIHIL
+55 HQQKIIHIL

-84 ETDPAVD
+84 ETDSAVV
-91 ETVRC
+91 ETVQC

-110 ALTEVLDKLT
+110 ALADVLDKLA
-120 KQTDAH
+120 KQTDA
-126 NIRTIDVLQSQ
+126 NSIRTIDVLQSQ

-151 WNRHPDDSRATPQAS
+151 WNRYTDDTRTAS
-166 SSTMTLPT
+166 QSNSTNATLPA
-174 SPVGTSRSSRKS
+174 SPVVTGRSSRKS
-186 RKPSSEYLSSSSAYL
+186 RHPSSEHLSPSVVL
-201 TEPPPLD
+201 TEPQPLD
-208 EACAKYILSLMVVF
+208 EHCAKYILSLMVVF

-252 NVDAPLTSSQ
+252 NVDAPLTSPQ
-262 YISEDIDLSDE
+262 YIPGNIGLEDDTQFQESSPRPSNLS
-273 SQPVDSS
+273 SP
-280 SQPLNTSSSSV
+280 SV
-291 NGSQMTQVTVTPM
+291 NGSQTTQVTVTPM
-304 AQHNIRLERTPKV
+304 AQHNTKPEVTPKV
-317 LARSHFS
+317 LSRSHFS

-337 YHLSASNWTVVLQR
+337 YHLSASNWSVVLTR
-351 IRQKIRFLA
+351 IRNKIRFLA
-360 NSVDDNPDIVDLSLM
+360 NSPDDCPDIVDLNLM
-375 KHSSLDRTRLIQIL
+375 KHSLLDRTRLVQIL

-396 VSMKPEIKVA
+396 VNMKQEVKGA

-415 WNWISMFPDEYNEAI
+415 WNWVGMFPDEYNEAI

-449 PSEVASARA
+449 PSEITGARA

-466 AVISSERMRSDLKGS
+466 AVISSERMRTDLKGAS
-481 NKSNLKKFTD
+481 KSNLKRFTD
-491 QLGKVAQTPNKLRDV
+491 QLGKVAQVPNKLRDV

-518 ARARPDPGKDLPI
+518 ARTRPDASGKDLPI
-531 HANVSDYIHEVL
+531 HANVSDYIHEIQ
-543 SILTHWDNQRP
+543 SILYHWDNQRP
-554 FWESPD
+554 FWECPD

-573 LYRFSPLDDVLPL
+573 LYRFAPPADVVPL
-586 FQTCLEAERSDAV
+586 FKTCLEAERSDAV

-614 RVISWQPTIVP
+614 RAITWQPSIAP
-625 LFEHLAGRFRI
+625 LFEALAGRFRT

-657 SLRPKAKRYVA
+657 ALRPKAKRYVA

-683 LWRSNLGWSFTGLT
+683 LWRANLGWSFTGLT
-697 QAEMDSWMPMALAV
+697 QAEMDAWMPMALAV
-711 WEQQA
+711 WEQQT
-716 DTSVQYSIAVALS
+716 DTSVQYSIAVALG
-729 QVGSQLDHLRPN
+729 QVGAQLDQLRSS

-746 TAAPWKITV
+746 AAGPWKLSV

-773 LERQRM
+773 LDRQRM
-779 WAEIGRQFA
+779 WTEIGRQFA
-788 DGYVQD
+788 DTYVRD
-794 GPSDSVARLM
+794 GPPDSIARLM
-804 QLSKHRVPAFAL
+804 QLSEDRVPAFAL

-844 IAERQPDVPIN
+844 IAERQPDVPVN

-867 AVYEKIGAPRTVI
+867 AVYEKIGAPKTLI

-894 RSLAISHATY
+894 RSLAIPHATY

-921 VINAPSDPMTA
+921 VINAPTDPMTA
-932 ESMQDSTVPV
+932 ESIQDSTVPV

-951 QQHQWHNLTLFLAAC
+951 QQQQWQNLTLFLAAC

-977 AALHSVIPAELLPD
+977 SALHSVIPAELLPD

-1001 LINNFITFLMER
+1001 LINSFINFLMER
-1013 LISDSVMARETAK
+1013 LISDSVIARETAK

-1035 RLYPKLM
+1035 RLYPKLT

-1050 DIHSKGELQ
+1050 DIHSRGELQ
-1059 WTDEFARFLDQC
+1059 WTDEFARFLDQS
-1071 VGVLKLMVE
+1071 VAVLKLMVE
-1080 NAQAQDEVLKVD
+1080 NAQAQDEVLTVD

-1098 SLATFINSFNNL
+1098 SLATFINTFDSI

-1156 TLVDDTDIARL
+1156 TSTEDPDTARL
-1167 LPELNM
+1167 LPELNV

-1207 IRYSNLIT
+1207 IRYCNLIT
-1215 RTLSFGRTLPV
+1215 RTLSFGRALPIL
-1226 FSDDERPEMSL
+1226 SDDELSEMSMTL
-1237 TSPRPLSQREAEIRE
+1237 QRPMSKSESEICE

-1304 QETPVSFS
+1304 QEAPVSFS

-1338 SEVDVI
+1338 SEVGVI

-1354 REALMNL
+1354 RESLMNL

-1369 VGRTESDTQLFRG
+1369 VSRTENEAELFRG

-1394 RIHGYNYLRD
+1394 RTHGYNYLRS
-1404 LIDPLMKIMGSL
+1404 LIIPLMKTMGSL
-1416 PPGRG
+1416 PPGCG
-1421 YVLDPDLVSEEELRQ
+1421 YVLDPTKITDDQELRQ
-1436 NLENVETITTRFLEI
+1436 NLKNVEVVASSFLAI
-1451 VCSSIPRL
+1451 VSSSLPVL
-1459 PSMFHELCTHIYKA
+1459 PSMFQELFEVPNHLLVKKYGPTRDLLLSAHSSS
-1473 VQRIWP
+1473 
-1479 EARFNALG
+1479 F
-1487 AFVFLRFISPVVV
+1487 V
-1500 SPSEVDVEIPQ
+1500 SPSEIDIEIPQ
-1511 NNPVVLRQ
+1511 DNPVVLRQ
-1519 GLKII
+1519 GLMMI

-1531 ANNILFGREAHMS
+1531 ANNVLFGREVHMS

-1549 LQERVVHVF
+1549 LESKIMEVLT
-1558 KFLSE
+1558 FLSQ

-1570 SNDEDRDSYEWK
+1570 PNDEERDSHEWK
-1582 SVTYDDTDT
+1582 SITYDDTDT

-1612 MKPSAEGDPSTI
+1612 LKPTTEGDASAI

-1629 WDVLCSALV
+1629 WDALCSALV

-1650 AMSSLEHREYLDLV
+1650 VSSSAEHREYLDLV

-1679 VEAGAGKDEPARFVF
+1679 VEACAGKDEQARFVF
-1694 FVSKLD
+1694 FVSMLD

-1713 FKTLTSSVA
+1713 FKTLTSPSVV

-1748 YCIEIIPHDFRERFE
+1748 YCIEIIPSDFRAKFE
-1763 TAYILNPNSSAIKY
+1763 TAYILSPNAAAVKY

-1791 SQVKAC
+1791 RQVKAC
-1797 SSVLE
+1797 SSVQE
-1802 LQTFVPASATAP
+1802 LLTFVPASATAP
-1814 LVYATSLEDEHC
+1814 LVYATSLEGEQC
-1826 EEFEKVTMRHSPHVR
+1826 EVFEQVTMRHSPHVR
-1841 VPISLQV
+1841 IPVNLQV

-1867 GCRSVEIIP
+1867 ACKSVEIIP

-1893 EFIVRKSR
+1893 EFIIRKSR
-1901 QSNTLYFSSSA
+1901 QSNTLYFSSAA
-1912 RDQIVKAVRAA
+1912 RDHIVKAIRAA
-1923 KGRLRATHPLGMER
+1923 KGRLRATNLPGTER
-1937 FSRLSNVSAA
+1937 FSRLSNVGAA

-1968 ELLAAVV
+1968 ELLSAVV

-1983 PIMTTKGLW
+1983 PILTTKGLW

-2006 RIASL
+2006 QIASL
-2011 VPHLTLDFVSEVCS
+2011 VPHLTLDFVSEVCN
-2025 TLSKSDT
+2025 TLSKSDL

-2045 LKNLSIFAEPTNASF
+2045 LKNFSTFAEPTNPNF

-2084 LMTSQKAIWTEISKL
+2084 LMTSQKVIWAEIAKL
-2099 DSVVV
+2099 DSVAV
-2104 NIGLDELMRAAIDG
+2104 NIALDELMRAAIDG

-2131 MTPLSSINVRGQI
+2131 MTPLSSIN
-2144 LSKMRKALGKASVKP
+2144 ALGKASVKP
-2159 TGTLAENPHW
+2159 TGTLAENQHW

-2184 QSKQLSVAQF
+2184 QSKHPNVSQF
-2194 YTAELIHVITLI
+2194 YTPELIHIITLI
-2206 AATGEVV
+2206 AATGDVV
-2213 VRATVWGLVMDLL
+2213 VRSTVWGLVMDLL
-2226 QSFWFSRS
+2226 QSLWLSRS
-2234 SDTVAGPE
+2234 SDAIAGPE
-2242 IRLLH
+2242 IRHLH
-2247 EEGSHLRQ
+2247 EEGSNAET
-2255 LKLFGLSRSPWTN
+2255 LKFFGLSRTN
-2268 ELIAYD
+2268 DLVAYNPTTD
-2274 PVSDADVLDCQEG
+2274 DEVLDCQEG
-2287 LTRFLIRVMEVAAQ
+2287 LTRFLIRVMETVAQ

-2330 RAFVVLGELATAD
+2330 RAFVVLGELATAE

-2360 IRTTDSTIS
+2360 MRTTDSTIS

-2380 VRALQPGSRYLG
+2380 VPALQHGSRYLG

-2407 AFYAEAA
+2407 AFYTEAS
-2414 QLLRVTIQQLSDQGL
+2414 QLLCVTISQLSEQGL
-2429 VQEHGVPESLLEHR
+2429 VQELGVSDSLLEHR
-2443 YGFREIADQ
+2443 SGFREIADR
-2452 LDQSLKI
+2452 LDQSLRI

-2468 IASILVK
+2468 LAAITIK
-2475 GFKLKSFKLVAL
+2475 GLKLKTFKPVAL
-2487 DALRTML
+2487 DSLRTML

-2499 ALSDEEGNSEA
+2499 AASSVAQPEVRSL
-2510 ATIPRVAPDALG
+2510 PRVAPESLG

-2533 REKFRELLHDANLDK
+2533 QKAYRELLQDANLDAC
-2548 YLAGDDSTERVDEE
+2548 LSGEDPVERADEDDMPRISL
-2562 DVPSVPLELL
+2562 SLL
-2572 NITDTNSALLVIS
+2572 NITDVNVALLVVS
-2585 FIGIM
+2585 FIGVM
-2590 LEISQGENTET
+2590 LEIFQGENAET
-2601 EIYFRLLSDV
+2601 EIYFKLLSDV
-2611 AMAYPEVLTICYDSL
+2611 SMAYPEVLAMCYDSL
-2626 QDRVK
+2626 QERVK
-2631 DAFAGSSNSHVLSAA
+2631 EAFAGSSNPSILSAV

-2653 LQDPNRSGWSNS
+2653 LQDPSRSSGWSNS
-2665 MSTLAT
+2665 VSTLAT
-2671 VEESGSGIVA
+2671 VDESGVAA
-2681 GRTQGEALEE
+2681 GRTQKVALEE
-2691 LNMGGMCTAF
+2691 LYMGGLSTAL
-2701 QFIAAS
+2701 QFISANKA
-2707 KVNATAQVATW
+2707 NATAQVTSW

>member
-1 MPTAPARRPSASHAS
+1 MYVITETSSPSIWRRFANKIAIDGKYSGGGRRAAVNVSDAWIETLAGRPRSLVAALRRV
-16 PPTPSS
+16 TVACLALGSS
-22 TVRQHRSAESHHAFA
+22 TFFSIIPSFFFLRFPLLRCPPCPFVALLPVQTILPPPRQAQLGNIAVPNPIMPLQQCQSIVYGTRFA
-37 AMSGQAPSLY
+37 A
-47 SSSASSTA
+47 ASILLGL
-55 AHQQKIIHIL
+55 AHLSQ
-65 VNRLRNKLPSNSGV
+65 LPSNSGV

-84 ETDPAVD
+84 ETEAAVN

-110 ALTEVLDKLT
+110 ALTEVLDKLA
-120 KQTDAH
+120 KQTDAN

-151 WNRHPDDSRATPQAS
+151 WNRYPDGTRAGPPANS
-166 SSTMTLPT
+166 SNTVLPT
-174 SPVGTSRSSRKS
+174 SPVITSRSSRKS
-186 RKPSSEYLSSSSAYL
+186 RQPSSENLSSFPHL

-208 EACAKYILSLMVVF
+208 EHCAKYILSLMVVF

-252 NVDAPLTSSQ
+252 NFDAQLTSSP
-262 YISEDIDLSDE
+262 YISEDLDPEDE
-273 SQPVDSS
+273 AQRLGSS
-280 SQPLNTSSSSV
+280 ERPLNASSSSV

-304 AQHNIRLERTPKV
+304 AQHNTRLELTPKV

-337 YHLSASNWTVVLQR
+337 YHLSASNWAVVLQR

-360 NSVDDNPDIVDLSLM
+360 NSADDSPDIVDLNLM
-375 KHSSLDRTRLIQIL
+375 KHSLLDRTRLIQIL

-396 VSMKPEIKVA
+396 VSMKSEAKVA
-406 VAVPLRTAI
+406 VAIPLRTAI

-466 AVISSERMRSDLKGS
+466 AVISSERMRTDLKGPS
-481 NKSNLKKFTD
+481 NSNLKKFTD
-491 QLGKVAQTPNKLRDV
+491 QLGKVAQAPNKLRDV

-543 SILTHWDNQRP
+543 TILTHWDNQRP

-586 FQTCLEAERSDAV
+586 FKACLEAERSDAV

-614 RVISWQPTIVP
+614 RAISWQPPILP
-625 LFEHLAGRFRI
+625 LFEHLAGRFRT

-657 SLRPKAKRYVA
+657 ALRPKAKRYVA

-683 LWRSNLGWSFTGLT
+683 LWRANLCWTFTGLT

-716 DTSVQYSIAVALS
+716 DTSVQYSIAVALV

-741 DPLYA
+741 DPLYS
-746 TAAPWKITV
+746 TAGPWKLTV

-788 DGYVQD
+788 DTYVRD
-794 GPSDSVARLM
+794 GPPDSVVRLM

-894 RSLAISHATY
+894 RSLAIPHATY

-932 ESMQDSTVPV
+932 ESLQDSTVPV
-942 GDKSMTFEE
+942 GDKSMTF
-951 QQHQWHNLTLFLAAC
+951 
-966 GSACLIDHHDP
+966 
-977 AALHSVIPAELLPD
+977 
-991 SMRVLKDPRV
+991 
-1001 LINNFITFLMER
+1001 ER

-1080 NAQAQDEVLKVD
+1080 NAQAQDEVLTVD

-1098 SLATFINSFNNL
+1098 SLATFINSFDNL

-1156 TLVDDTDIARL
+1156 TLTDDTDTARL

-1215 RTLSFGRTLPV
+1215 RTLSFGRALPALP
-1226 FSDDERPEMSL
+1226 DDELSEIPL
-1237 TSPRPLSQREAEIRE
+1237 TSPRPPSQREAEIRE

-1304 QETPVSFS
+1304 QETPVNFS

-1323 PDITLALAICEVCPP
+1323 PDITLALAICEVCPAA
-1338 SEVDVI
+1338 EVDVI

-1369 VGRTESDTQLFRG
+1369 VARTGCGFTLD
-1382 NSTCTRL
+1382 ST
-1389 LSHFA
+1389 
-1394 RIHGYNYLRD
+1394 I
-1404 LIDPLMKIMGSL
+1404 
-1416 PPGRG
+1416 
-1421 YVLDPDLVSEEELRQ
+1421 VSEEELHQ
-1436 NLENVETITTRFLEI
+1436 NLENVITVTTKFLEI
-1451 VCSSIPRL
+1451 LSSSLPRL
-1459 PSMFHELCTHIYKA
+1459 PSQK
-1473 VQRIWP
+1473 IWP
-1479 EARFNALG
+1479 EARFAALG

-1500 SPSEVDVEIPQ
+1500 SPSEIDVEIPQ

-1519 GLKII
+1519 GLKTI
-1524 AKIIQTL
+1524 ARIIQTL
-1531 ANNILFGREAHMS
+1531 ANNMLFGRDAQMS

-1549 LQERVVHVF
+1549 LQTKIMDVF

-1570 SNDEDRDSYEWK
+1570 PNDEEKDSHEWK
-1582 SVTYDDTDT
+1582 GVTYDDTDT

-1612 MKPSAEGDPSTI
+1612 MKPSTEGDPSAV

-1629 WDVLCSALV
+1629 WDALCSALV

-1650 AMSSLEHREYLDLV
+1650 ALSSSEHREYLDLV
-1664 ARYDRADV
+1664 ARYDRADIS
-1672 TAVRDIF
+1672 AVRDIF

-1713 FKTLTSSVA
+1713 FKTLTSVA
-1722 DARSFEIIFDWTS
+1722 DPRSFDIIFDWTS

-1748 YCIEIIPHDFRERFE
+1748 YCIEIIPHDFRAKFE
-1763 TAYILNPNSSAIKY
+1763 MAYILNPNSAAVKY

-1791 SQVKAC
+1791 SQVRAC
-1797 SSVLE
+1797 CSVQE
-1802 LQTFVPASATAP
+1802 LQTFVPVSATVP
-1814 LVYATSLEDEHC
+1814 LVYASEDFCHLGHLLFLIHIQLAGLEGEQC
-1826 EEFEKVTMRHSPHVR
+1826 EVFEKVTMRHSPHVR
-1841 VPISLQV
+1841 IPISLQV

-1867 GCRSVEIIP
+1867 GCKSVEIIP

-1893 EFIVRKSR
+1893 EFIIRKSR

-1912 RDQIVKAVRAA
+1912 RDLIVKAIRAA
-1923 KGRLRATHPLGMER
+1923 KGRLRASHPPGMER

-1956 GTENPELSGASY
+1956 GTESPELSGASY
-1968 ELLAAVV
+1968 ELLTAVV
-1975 GSFDLDAS
+1975 GSFDLDSS

-1992 IGGPSSPFLVSLSD
+1992 IGGPSSPFLVSLSE

-2025 TLSKSDT
+2025 TLSKSDP

-2045 LKNLSIFAEPTNASF
+2045 LKNLSVFAEPTNTSF

-2084 LMTSQKAIWTEISKL
+2084 LMTSQKAIWTEISRL
-2099 DSVVV
+2099 DGAVV
-2104 NIGLDELMRAAIDG
+2104 NIALDELMRAAIDG
-2118 GASSHACEVIALI
+2118 GAGSHACEVIALI
-2131 MTPLSSINVRGQI
+2131 MTPLSSIN
-2144 LSKMRKALGKASVKP
+2144 ALGKASVKP
-2159 TGTLAENPHW
+2159 MGTLAENPHW

-2184 QSKQLSVAQF
+2184 QSKQPNVAQF
-2194 YTAELIHVITLI
+2194 YTPELIHIIALI

-2213 VRATVWGLVMDLL
+2213 VRSTVWGLVMDLL
-2226 QSFWFSRS
+2226 QSLWLSRS
-2234 SDTVAGPE
+2234 SDAIAGPE

-2247 EEGSHLRQ
+2247 EEGSHLEK
-2255 LKLFGLSRSPWTN
+2255 LKLFGLSRAPWTN
-2268 ELIAYD
+2268 ELIAFD
-2274 PVSDADVLDCQEG
+2274 PVTDGEVLDCQEG
-2287 LTRFLIRVMEVAAQ
+2287 LTRFLIRVMEAAAQ
-2301 TKGLLNVWR
+2301 TRGLLNVWR

-2380 VRALQPGSRYLG
+2380 VPALQRGSRYLG
-2392 PIFWLAVALLQFGHM
+2392 PIFWLGVALLQFGHM
-2407 AFYAEAA
+2407 AFYAEAS
-2414 QLLRVTIQQLSDQGL
+2414 QLLRVTIQRLADQGF
-2429 VQEHGVPESLLEHR
+2429 VQEHGVPESMLEHR
-2443 YGFREIADQ
+2443 YGFRDIADQ

-2459 SFESNFSFS
+2459 SFESSFS
-2468 IASILVK
+2468 LSLAAILVK
-2475 GFKLKSFKLVAL
+2475 GFKLKSFKPVAL
-2487 DALRTML
+2487 DSLRTML
-2494 RVSSR
+2494 RISSR
-2499 ALSDEEGNSEA
+2499 APSNDEGNS
-2510 ATIPRVAPDALG
+2510 PLRVTPDSLG

-2533 REKFRELLHDANLDK
+2533 QRKFGELLHDANLDE
-2548 YLAGDDSTERVDEE
+2548 YPAGDDPAESADE
-2562 DVPSVPLELL
+2562 DVP
-2572 NITDTNSALLVIS
+2572 
-2585 FIGIM
+2585 
-2590 LEISQGENTET
+2590 
-2601 EIYFRLLSDV
+2601 LLSDV
-2611 AMAYPEVLTICYDSL
+2611 SMAYPEVLTICYDSL
-2626 QDRVK
+2626 QERVK
-2631 DAFAGSSNSHVLSAA
+2631 DAFASSSNSHVLSAA

-2653 LQDPNRSGWSNS
+2653 LQDPSRSAGWSNS

-2671 VEESGSGIVA
+2671 VEESGSGIFV
-2681 GRTQGEALEE
+2681 GRTQRDALEE
-2691 LNMGGMCTAF
+2691 MSMGGLCTAF

-2707 KVNATAQVATW
+2707 KVNATAQVTSW
-2718 IAELVRQ
+2718 IAKLVQQ